1 MDELSY
7 IGNADPSAIDY
18 LYKEYQKNP
27 DNVDLGWKKFSKDS
41 NLPISIMKTQV
52 ISQKIIKRI

>member
-27 DNVDLGWKKFSKDS
+27 DNVDLGWKKFFE
-41 NLPISIMKTQV
+41 
-52 ISQKIIKRI
+52 